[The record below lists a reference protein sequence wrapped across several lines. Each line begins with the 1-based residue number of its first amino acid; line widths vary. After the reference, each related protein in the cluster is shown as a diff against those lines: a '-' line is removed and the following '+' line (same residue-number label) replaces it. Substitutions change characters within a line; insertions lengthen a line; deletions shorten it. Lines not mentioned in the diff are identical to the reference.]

1 MKRMVM
7 LVVLAFS
14 CQVSLSC
21 ATGNEV
27 VHRANGKFIPDQRD
41 VESSPTEE
49 NACECCQKCKAA
61 QKQPTKPPT
70 EREEATTTG
79 CEDCCQRCGRP
90 VQPLP
95 EDVPPEI
102 INKPRQK

>member
-7 LVVLAFS
+7 LVVWAIL
-14 CQVSLSC
+14 CQMSSTLW
-21 ATGNEV
+21 AADEM

-41 VESSPTEE
+41 IESSPTQED
-49 NACECCQKCKAA
+49 ACECCQKCKAA

-70 EREEATTTG
+70 EREKETTTG